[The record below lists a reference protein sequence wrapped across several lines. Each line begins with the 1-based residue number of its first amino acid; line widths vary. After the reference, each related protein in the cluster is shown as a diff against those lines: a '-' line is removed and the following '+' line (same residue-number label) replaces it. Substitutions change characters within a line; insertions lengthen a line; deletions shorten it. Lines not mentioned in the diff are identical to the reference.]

1 MRSALC
7 SLRYA
12 LCAWRLHKEDM
23 KICQYLTPDLIVPDL
38 KALNKEGVLSELA
51 DRIAGHV
58 SGLEAEEVLQVLL
71 DRERLGS
78 TGIGEGFAIPH
89 GKLKTL
95 AQMIIAFGRSIQG
108 ISFDSLDGKTAHY
121 FFVLIAPEDSAG
133 LHLKALAKISR
144 FLKNSTFKEG
154 LSRASD
160 REALHKVIQE
170 QDDLP

>member
-1 MRSALC
+1 
-7 SLRYA
+7 
-12 LCAWRLHKEDM
+12 M
-23 KICQYLTPDLIVPDL
+23 KICQYLTSDLIVPDL
-38 KALNKEGVLSELA
+38 KALNKEGVLKELA
-51 DRIAGHV
+51 GQIADHISHLNPG
-58 SGLEAEEVLQVLL
+58 EILQVLM

-95 AQMIIAFGRSIQG
+95 EQMVIAFGRSYHG
-108 ISFDSLDGKTAHY
+108 IPFDSLDGKAAYY

-144 FLKNSTFKEG
+144 FLKNSAFKEN

-160 REALHKVIQE
+160 REALQKVIQE
-170 QDDLP
+170 QDDLM

>member
-1 MRSALC
+1 
-7 SLRYA
+7 
-12 LCAWRLHKEDM
+12 M
-23 KICQYLTPDLIVPDL
+23 KICQYLTSDLIVTDL

-51 DRIAGHV
+51 DWIAGHV
-58 SGLEAEEVLQVLL
+58 GGLNAEKIMQVLL

-95 AQMIIAFGRSIQG
+95 EKMIIAFGRSRHG
-108 ISFDSLDGKTAHY
+108 VPFDSLDGKSAHY

-144 FLKNSTFKEG
+144 FLKNSAFKES
-154 LSRASD
+154 LSRAPD
-160 REALHKVIQE
+160 RGALHKVIQE
-170 QDDLP
+170 QDDLT

>member
-1 MRSALC
+1 
-7 SLRYA
+7 
-12 LCAWRLHKEDM
+12 M
-23 KICQYLTPDLIVPDL
+23 KICQFLTSDLIVPDL
-38 KALNKEGVLSELA
+38 KALNKEEILSELA
-51 DRIAGHV
+51 DRIASKV
-58 SGLEAEEVLQVLL
+58 PGLNAGEVLQVLL

-95 AQMIIAFGRSIQG
+95 EQMVIAFGRSSQG
-108 ISFDSLDGKTAHY
+108 VPFDSLDGKPAHY

-144 FLKNSTFKEG
+144 FLKNNAFKEN

-160 REALHKVIQE
+160 RRALQKAIQE
-170 QDDLP
+170 QDDLS